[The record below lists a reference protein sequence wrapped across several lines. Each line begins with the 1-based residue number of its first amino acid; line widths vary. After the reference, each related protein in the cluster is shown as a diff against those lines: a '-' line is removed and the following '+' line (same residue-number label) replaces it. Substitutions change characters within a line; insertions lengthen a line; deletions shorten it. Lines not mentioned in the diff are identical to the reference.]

1 MIRVY
6 TAMEEPSLAQE
17 DAYNC
22 PFYLPSS
29 NFHPMY
35 ALSNLLQFPAQRNQ
49 PMQLTEETETMTNN
63 TNNNSNNN
71 NTTNSTNAANNPTSS
86 IRQDHFPLSSHDRLG
101 LYEEE
106 RNEKQPIC
114 TIPVSTLEDR
124 EDCKLNRISL
134 ISCPVFLI
142 PHS

>member
-1 MIRVY
+1 
-6 TAMEEPSLAQE
+6 
-17 DAYNC
+17 
-22 PFYLPSS
+22 
-29 NFHPMY
+29 MY
-35 ALSNLLQFPAQRNQ
+35 ALSNLLQFPAQRSQ
-49 PMQLTEETETMTNN
+49 PMQFTEETDTISPTNP
-63 TNNNSNNN
+63 
-71 NTTNSTNAANNPTSS
+71 ANPTSS
-86 IRQDHFPLSSHDRLG
+86 IRQDHFPLSSYDRLG